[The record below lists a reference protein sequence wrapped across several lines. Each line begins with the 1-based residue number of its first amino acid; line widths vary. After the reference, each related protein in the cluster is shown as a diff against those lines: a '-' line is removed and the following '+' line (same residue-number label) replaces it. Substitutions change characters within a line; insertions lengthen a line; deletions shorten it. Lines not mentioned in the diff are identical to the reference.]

1 MKLIF
6 EDDDG
11 NRSERI
17 AEIINLA
24 PGDRVLMAF
33 KEPYPSREECEILKE
48 RWDDLFDQPLL
59 ILNKEAEI
67 IVSR

>member
-11 NRSERI
+11 NRTEHPF
-17 AEIINLA
+17 EIINLQD
-24 PGDRVLMAF
+24 GDKVLMSF
-33 KEPYPSREECEILKE
+33 KRPLRPEECDLLKE
-48 RWDDLFDQPLL
+48 RWDELFGQPLL
-59 ILNKEAEI
+59 ILNAEVEI

>member
-11 NRSERI
+11 VRTEHPFEVI
-17 AEIINLA
+17 KLQD
-24 PGDRVLMAF
+24 GDKVLMSF
-33 KEPYPSREECEILKE
+33 KKALRPGECELLRE
-48 RWDDLFDQPLL
+48 RWDELFGNPLL
-59 ILNKEAEI
+59 ILNAKVEI